1 MTSTNRPP
9 ARVTTAG
16 GFRGSLSQ
24 YLFAYDHEPR
34 LTGQLDKLQGTEF
47 TQDLI
52 NEIVLW
58 KVNRYVSLTPDL
70 LRQIGQLRRLKSKE
84 HRKGEPVLTALLG
97 CRGVDLAMA
106 STILRF
112 RNPAVFQIVDR
123 HAYRAIY
130 GRAYPLST
138 KCAADRKVS
147 LYFDYVDA
155 LVSLC
160 AAKGLAFESIDRV
173 LYKFDQAKNGKL

>member
-1 MTSTNRPP
+1 MALKNETPV
-9 ARVTTAG
+9 RVTTARAY
-16 GFRGSLSQ
+16 RGDLSRF
-24 YLFAYDHEPR
+24 LDAYTHLPGLTRR
-34 LTGQLDKLQGTEF
+34 LDRLEDAEF
-47 TQDLI
+47 TPNLI

-58 KVNRYVSLTPDL
+58 KVNRYVSLTPEL
-70 LRQIGQLRRLKSKE
+70 LRQIGHLRRLKPNQ
-84 HRKGEPVLTALLG
+84 HREGESVLLALLE

-112 RNPAVFQIVDR
+112 RNPAVFQIIDR

-130 GRAYPLST
+130 GTVYPLST
-138 KCAADRKVS
+138 KCAVDRKVK

-155 LVSLC
+155 LVDLC
-160 AAKGLAFESIDRV
+160 AAKGEPFETIDRV